1 MMHKMSNMLHSQS
14 SSKKPMP
21 VRSITGSILL
31 GLLVGSSF
39 LGCSKSNSA
48 TNQAAS
54 PTAEVAQAQS
64 STENAVAGP
73 APAAPA
79 PQPTAD
85 PLDLN
90 RELRKWILRNRRPPK
105 NFEDFAATSGV
116 EIPPP
121 PAGKKYV
128 VDKSMHVVLANR

>member
-1 MMHKMSNMLHSQS
+1 
-14 SSKKPMP
+14 MP

-31 GLLVGSSF
+31 GLIVGSSF
-39 LGCSKSNSA
+39 LGCGKSNNA

-54 PTAEVAQAQS
+54 PTAEVAQSQS